1 MDRLRLPFFII
12 AVIAMALVVL
22 VEVGSILFPRG
33 HDAAGSVLSYADRY
47 VDQASDATEEL
58 DRATDRARQAAEEN
72 ERFSVRLPDS
82 DTVSFSLPGDGR
94 IVDPPG
100 RAIPYLALVDVI
112 LLFTVAMMLAG
123 ILLPHKLHG
132 RAQGVATIIAAI
144 VLILTALVML
154 LLAILELILMVT
166 LLFAFPFG
174 TIAYL
179 IAWGSFPRGD
189 AALLLSLLMFLK
201 LAFGVALVLA
211 QQRFIQNKGLVLM
224 VLTSVV
230 CNIVAAFLHGL
241 VPTFLVAIVDEIGAI
256 IFAIVAII
264 WAIVLLIGAIPAV
277 VKAVATTGFTP
288 LGTIKRLAAYLL
300 RKTIIGAGKVWH
312 PVGARLRKAWYPVRR
327 RLPGAV
333 R

>member
-1 MDRLRLPFFII
+1 MPFFIV

-22 VEVGSILFPRG
+22 VEAGSILFPRG
-33 HDAAGSVLSYADRY
+33 HQAAGSVLEYADQY
-47 VDQASDATEEL
+47 
-58 DRATDRARQAAEEN
+58 TDRADAATERLDRETERARQRLENN
-72 ERFSVRLPDS
+72 ERFSVRLPDG
-82 DTVSFSLPGDGR
+82 DTVSFSMPGDGR
-94 IVDPPG
+94 IVEPPG

-123 ILLPHKLHG
+123 LLLPHRVHG
-132 RAQGVATIIAAI
+132 RVQGVATLIGAII
-144 VLILTALVML
+144 LILVALVL
-154 LLAILELILMVT
+154 LILAILELILMVT

-179 IAWGSFPRGD
+179 IMWGSFPRGD

-201 LAFGVALVLA
+201 IVFSVALVA
-211 QQRFIQNKGLVLM
+211 AHQRFIQNKGLVLM

-241 VPTFLVAIVDEIGAI
+241 VPTFLVAILDQIGAI

-264 WAIVLLIGAIPAV
+264 WAIVVGILAIPAV
-277 VKAVATTGFTP
+277 LKALSTTGFTP
-288 LGTIKRLAAYLL
+288 LGTLKRLIRFLV
-300 RKTIIGAGKVWH
+300 RKTIDGLGAVWH
-312 PVGARLRKAWYPVRR
+312 PVGRRLRKAWYPVRR
-327 RLPGAV
+327 RLPGAA